1 MMGKRNKI
9 CVVTTI
15 ETTMEAFVIPAMRVF
30 VEKGYEVSLICTMSD
45 SFKEKYSGE
54 FNLIP
59 VNMVRGISVKE
70 MLTKPF
76 EFYKI
81 FKRERFDYLQY
92 ATTNASFYAALPA
105 RLLGIKTRV
114 YCSWGLLYV
123 GYKGLKRTL
132 LKWVEKYLCWSAT
145 HITVASR
152 KNLEYAVAD
161 GLFPVDKASVV
172 GDGGTVGVD
181 LNEFSYSK
189 RGEYKD
195 EVLKEYPVL
204 KDKTVFGYVGR
215 IERDKGIQELLE
227 GFLGLNNPEC
237 VLLLVGPFDE
247 LRCNLNPELIQR
259 AKACENVI
267 FHGFAREVPK
277 YMSAMDIL
285 VHPTYREG
293 FSMVIQQAMA
303 MGCAV
308 VTTDIPGPSEVIVDG
323 ESGVLVPPYSAEEL
337 ASAMAYLVESEDKRE
352 VLAQNA
358 LERVRMLFN
367 RERMVRLTYEDR
379 IKLLTKQNV

>member
-59 VNMVRGISVKE
+59 VNMVRGISAKE

-76 EFYKI
+76 EFYRI
-81 FKRERFDYLQY
+81 FKKEKFDYVQY

-105 RLLGIKTRV
+105 RLFGIKTRV

-161 GLFPVDKASVV
+161 GLFPADKASVV

-181 LNEFSYSK
+181 LEEFSYSK
-189 RGEYKD
+189 RGEYRSQ
-195 EVLKEYPVL
+195 VLTEFPL
-204 KDKTVFGYVGR
+204 LQGKTVFGYVGR

-227 GFLGLNNPEC
+227 GFLSLNNSEY

-247 LRCNLNPELIQR
+247 LRSKLDANLLIR
-259 AKACENVI
+259 VKACDNII
-267 FHGFAREVPK
+267 FNGFTREVPK
-277 YMSAMDIL
+277 YMSAIDIL

-303 MGCAV
+303 MGCAII
-308 VTTDIPGPSEVIVDG
+308 TTDIPGPSEVIVDG
-323 ESGVLVPPYSAEEL
+323 KSGVLVSPYSVDEL
-337 ASAMAYLVESEDKRE
+337 AAAMSDLGMNDEKRE
-352 VLAQNA
+352 RLVHNA
-358 LERVRMLFN
+358 LERVRQLFN
-367 RERMVRLTYEDR
+367 RERMVRLTYENR
-379 IKLLTKQNV
+379 IKLMDK

>member
-1 MMGKRNKI
+1 MKKI
-9 CVVTTI
+9 CAVTTI

-70 MLTKPF
+70 MLIKPF

-105 RLLGIKTRV
+105 RLLEIKTRV

-161 GLFPVDKASVV
+161 GLFPADKASVV

-189 RGEYKD
+189 RGDYLD
-195 EVLKEYPVL
+195 EVLKQYPVL
-204 KDKTVFGYVGR
+204 KGKTVFGYVGR
-215 IERDKGIQELLE
+215 IERDKGVQELLA
-227 GFLGLNNPEC
+227 GFLSLRNPEYA
-237 VLLLVGPFDE
+237 LLLIGPFDE
-247 LRCNLNPELIQR
+247 LRCNLDPELIQR

-267 FHGFAREVPK
+267 FHGFSREVPK

-308 VTTDIPGPSEVIVDG
+308 ITTDIPGPSEVIVDG

-337 ASAMAYLVESEDKRE
+337 ASAMEDLAQNGEKRE
-352 VLAQNA
+352 SLAQNA
-358 LERVRMLFN
+358 LERVRTLFN
-367 RERMVRLTYEDR
+367 RERMVRLTYENR